1 MKHQKYA
8 IKQKKTESRK
18 KRKKKT
24 QMKRTENSRL
34 VDISQTTYVI
44 QLNPNKQSSVVKQI
58 YQSD

>member
-18 KRKKKT
+18 NRKKKT